1 MMNAREVLNFIA
13 AEPFR
18 PFRVQMASGRSFEVR
33 HPEMAQVGKTTL
45 TVYTALDDSSGSQ
58 EQWLNVS
65 LLLIEC
71 IEPIPAGVG

>member
-1 MMNAREVLNFIA
+1 MMNPREVLNFIA

-45 TVYTALDDSSGSQ
+45 TVYSTAGDGNGSQ
-58 EQWLNVS
+58 EQWHRVS

-71 IEPIPAGVG
+71 IEPLQATV